1 MAARFGMVGLGTM
14 GRNLVLNIADHGFE
28 VCGYDRDE
36 QQRKT
41 MEAAAKGKPVTTAA
55 SSAELIAKLES
66 PRIIM
71 LLVPAGKI
79 VDAVINELVPQL
91 QKGDILI
98 DGGNSHFTDTDRRY
112 QALQHSGIHF
122 IGMGVSGGEDGA
134 RFGPSMMPGGNI
146 ESYNLVK
153 DILEAIAAK
162 AEGEPCVA
170 YMGHT
175 AAGHYVKMV
184 HNGIEYAIMQLIS
197 EVYGLL
203 KNEGMTNTEF
213 AELFDEWNKGELQ
226 SFLVEITSVIFRE
239 KDPETGNDLI
249 DMILDKAE
257 QLGTGLWT
265 SQSALEL
272 NVLLS
277 VIDIAVSMRYLSSLK
292 EKRVAYAKLY
302 DHQNKKTNVNIE
314 QLKNTC
320 RDALHFAF
328 MMAYGQGLELMKVA
342 SAHYHYDTDIKTVV
356 KVWRGGCII
365 RSALLKDLFEA
376 YEKEPDLSNII
387 GSAQFVNELK
397 NKRAA
402 VVDFLK
408 TAMDAGMPAAAFAAV
423 LNYFDAYT
431 LAQLPAN
438 LIQAQRD
445 LFGAHTYERIDKPGH
460 FHTNWNYTPPEAK
473 Q

>member
-1 MAARFGMVGLGTM
+1 MAARFGMIGLGTM
-14 GRNLVLNIADHGFE
+14 GRNLVLNVADHGFE
-28 VCGYDRDE
+28 VCGYDRDAK
-36 QQRKT
+36 QRQI
-41 MEAAAKGKPVTTAA
+41 MEDAGKGKPVSTAA
-55 SSAELIAKLES
+55 SSAELIAKLQT

-98 DGGNSHFTDTDRRY
+98 DGGNSHFIDTERRY
-112 QALQHSGIHF
+112 LALQDSGIHF

-170 YMGHT
+170 YMGHS

-203 KNEGMTNTEF
+203 KNEGVTNEQF
-213 AELFDEWNKGELQ
+213 VELFADWDKGPLQ
-226 SFLVEITSVIFRE
+226 SFLIEITSVIFKK
-239 KDPETGNDLI
+239 KDPETGNDLV

-272 NVLLS
+272 NVPLS
-277 VIDIAVSMRYLSSLK
+277 TIDVSVSMRYLSSLK
-292 EKRVAYAKLY
+292 EARVAYSKQY
-302 DHQNKKTNVNIE
+302 NHQNKKTGVAIE
-314 QLKNTC
+314 ALKIAC
-320 RDALHFAF
+320 RDALVFAF
-328 MMAYGQGLELMKVA
+328 MIAYGQGLELLKKA
-342 SAHYHYDTDIKTVV
+342 SETYKYETDIKTVV
-356 KVWRGGCII
+356 KIWRGGCII
-365 RSALLKDLFEA
+365 RSALLNDLFTA
-376 YEKEPDLSNII
+376 YEKRPDLSNII
-387 GSAQFVNELK
+387 GSPQFVEALK
-397 NKRAA
+397 SKRSA
-402 VVDFLK
+402 VVQFLK
-408 TAMDAGMPAAAFAAV
+408 TAMDAGMPAPAFAST

-445 LFGAHTYERIDKPGH
+445 LFGAHTYHRIDKEGI
-460 FHTNWNYTPPEAK
+460 FHTDWDYKPSDVE
-473 Q
+473 